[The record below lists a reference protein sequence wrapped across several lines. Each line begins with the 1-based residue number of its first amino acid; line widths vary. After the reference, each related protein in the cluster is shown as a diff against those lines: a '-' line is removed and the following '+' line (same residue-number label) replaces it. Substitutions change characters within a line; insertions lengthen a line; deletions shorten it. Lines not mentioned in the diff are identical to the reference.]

1 MTGVKLSV
9 FQLTLYS
16 PVVDM
21 WLIGLLVNRGG
32 RGQPGKRIHIDRNQE
47 RVPQKTTCSNKNK
60 KGLSKEDVT
69 GCITIRL
76 YFY

>member
-32 RGQPGKRIHIDRNQE
+32 RGRPGKRLHIDRNQE
-47 RVPQKTTCSNKNK
+47 RVPQKNNLLKQEQEGSLQ
-60 KGLSKEDVT
+60 G
-69 GCITIRL
+69 GCHRL